1 MLKYDACSRN
11 HNIGHNRKA
20 IHLKEKH
27 HNSREGENSNLDE
40 PPDNNNNQFKC
51 ETIEDGTEAFMQW
64 MGSTNKKSLTSD
76 NPIVLIKFVNDVHTV
91 LYDTTLSKEVE
102 VILTG
107 GIPYC
112 KYCRSDDCAHVGF
125 TICLEQLGGHRHDG
139 KEETIDDIVGS

>member
-1 MLKYDACSRN
+1 MRRPLAI
-11 HNIGHNRKA
+11 NIKHKRKA
-20 IHLKEKH
+20 IDLKENH
-27 HNSREGENSNLDE
+27 HNAGEEESSNLNE
-40 PPDNNNNQFKC
+40 PPDNNNKDKKC

-64 MGSTNKKSLTSD
+64 MSSSDKKSLTID
-76 NPIVLIKFVNDVHTV
+76 NPIVLVKFVNDMHTI

-102 VILTG
+102 VRLTG

-112 KYCRSDDCAHVGF
+112 KYCKSDDCAHVGF